1 MLQLHIGHDK
11 INEKPECFLEC
22 FVVKFADDT
31 EQVVIS
37 NDMVTLKYIST
48 LKVDFSKPRGKVF
61 YTQPIK
67 WPVA

>member
-11 INEKPECFLEC
+11 INEKPECFL
-22 FVVKFADDT
+22 FLVVKFVDDT

>member
-11 INEKPECFLEC
+11 INEKPECFL
-22 FVVKFADDT
+22 FLVVKFVDDT

-48 LKVDFSKPRGKVF
+48 LKVDFSKPRGNVF

>member
-11 INEKPECFLEC
+11 INEKPECFL
-22 FVVKFADDT
+22 FLVVKFVDDT

-48 LKVDFSKPRGKVF
+48 LKVDFSKPTGKVF
-61 YTQPIK
+61 YSQPIK